1 MKAIYTLVPAII
13 LLTAVSAVAQG
24 KLKIDPESRYLL
36 LSTIKTSTM
45 QKELDEA
52 SAQGF
57 RIMSAASSCG
67 QSEMVLF
74 LERVT
79 QPPDTYKY
87 RLLATTRVTN
97 RGRASEA
104 EVVGRGPSL
113 WEFDDDRHLLR
124 WTLFQSRDDAVR
136 ELGLPK

>member
-1 MKAIYTLVPAII
+1 MSRSLGDNRGVHKGIANIE
-13 LLTAVSAVAQG
+13 AVFRRFLEPWDEV
-24 KLKIDPESRYLL
+24 DWHVTDVE
-36 LSTIKTSTM
+36 
-45 QKELDEA
+45 ELD
-52 SAQGF
+52 GN
-57 RIMSAASSCG
+57 
-67 QSEMVLF
+67 
-74 LERVT
+74 
-79 QPPDTYKY
+79 

-104 EVVGRGPSL
+104 EVVGRGASL